1 MNIQCASD
9 TLNSLSQKLN
19 DENVSLEFQ
28 VMSLEKE
35 NEHLKAIY
43 QNLFDSIKQ
52 THAQTKI
59 KTDSLQEKLNDM
71 IYENAK
77 LREQLHTKSFEQNN
91 TVKGTSVNTKF
102 AKPSILGKPP
112 LQPFINQSVVRQPTA
127 FQSERPKSSKTW
139 FIPKVVE
146 TIDLTKIVTS
156 YSVKKLQESKV
167 MKSDNVIAP
176 RMFRINLFKNSREN
190 NFVPNKPIKASI
202 RTKSITVSQP
212 HVITKKDVN
221 SNSNVLSS
229 TRLDNT
235 AKTKRPQP
243 RSNTQNDRVPSTS
256 KSSCIKNKEVEVED
270 HPRNLLLSKN
280 QKHMSS
286 ECNNIKLAIHND
298 KSKVVCA
305 MCKQCLITANHDVCV
320 LNFVNGMNS
329 YDNNQ
334 RVNVSNGEN
343 QKKHKPKVK
352 KSKKLGST

>member
-1 MNIQCASD
+1 MAVGYQNPFYLKQAQQKEHSLYNGKVLLDKHDPLVVYDSEETLQLAQESHLKMKQLNKEIKPVNYATINKLSEVLFLKRPSHEKRCIFQTLPKWQNVSNTISKPISIADDDFLDDTSPSVARKFLNELGDLKGQNMNIQCASN
-9 TLNSLSQKLN
+9 TLNSSSQKLD

-146 TIDLTKIVTS
+146 TID
-156 YSVKKLQESKV
+156 
-167 MKSDNVIAP
+167 
-176 RMFRINLFKNSREN
+176 
-190 NFVPNKPIKASI
+190 
-202 RTKSITVSQP
+202 
-212 HVITKKDVN
+212 
-221 SNSNVLSS
+221 
-229 TRLDNT
+229 
-235 AKTKRPQP
+235 
-243 RSNTQNDRVPSTS
+243 
-256 KSSCIKNKEVEVED
+256 
-270 HPRNLLLSKN
+270 
-280 QKHMSS
+280 
-286 ECNNIKLAIHND
+286 
-298 KSKVVCA
+298 
-305 MCKQCLITANHDVCV
+305 
-320 LNFVNGMNS
+320 
-329 YDNNQ
+329 
-334 RVNVSNGEN
+334 
-343 QKKHKPKVK
+343 
-352 KSKKLGST
+352 